1 MFAADLNRRGKRRH
15 PYFQPVQIR
24 YGEDGVET
32 LEAHSR
38 NISPNGIGLFHIGAP
53 QEEQAILTVSKSAFE
68 SIQLRAKLAWSEE
81 CKRVATSA
89 VGNLFRFNLENF
101 QICTCR
107 SSG

>member
-81 CKRVATSA
+81 CKAGCYIS
-89 VGNLFRFNLENF
+89 GWEFIPLQFGELPNLHV
-101 QICTCR
+101 
-107 SSG
+107 